1 MAISRLIKLILNDRN
16 YKKYAIKV
24 PVNLNQIYLI
34 NNWAKNKTLEL
45 VKNFMNRLILFFIF
59 FIAFTN
65 LANSEI
71 INNIKLTEIKEF
83 QMKQ

>member
-1 MAISRLIKLILNDRN
+1 LIKLILNDRN

-45 VKNFMNRLILFFIF
+45 VKKFY
-59 FIAFTN
+59 
-65 LANSEI
+65 E
-71 INNIKLTEIKEF
+71 
-83 QMKQ
+83 